1 MKLTEGWEKGAITNP
16 SATSAPRV
24 YYHLVKGLSTIHSAT
39 ATCWIGRLG
48 QSLFYVLSGRKL
60 FGLYAF

>member
-1 MKLTEGWEKGAITNP
+1 MKLTEGREKSAITSP

-24 YYHLVKGLSTIHSAT
+24 YYHWMKGLSTTHSAT